1 MAEETPQQ
9 PSKAEEKKAEP
20 VATVP
25 SAPSAPATPKNPA
38 PAAQQAPQFSGFL
51 AEIVDIVEG
60 VKTGIYGE
68 IYPVSCRI
76 LEGKDKGRII
86 RRNML
91 GPAKKG
97 DIIRLPD
104 TSREAKE
111 IRVK

>member
-1 MAEETPQQ
+1 MAEVQQ
-9 PSKAEEKKAEP
+9 R
-20 VATVP
+20 
-25 SAPSAPATPKNPA
+25 
-38 PAAQQAPQFSGFL
+38 QLSGFL
-51 AEIVDIVEG
+51 AEIVEINMKA
-60 VKTGIYGE
+60 KTGIYGE
-68 IYPVSCRI
+68 IYSVSCRI

-91 GPAKKG
+91 GPARVG

>member
-1 MAEETPQQ
+1 MADQQQPQQ
-9 PSKAEEKKAEP
+9 P
-20 VATVP
+20 
-25 SAPSAPATPKNPA
+25 
-38 PAAQQAPQFSGFL
+38 APQFQGFL
-51 AEIVDIVEG
+51 AEIIELDEKK
-60 VKTGIYGE
+60 KTGIYGE
-68 IYPVSCRI
+68 IYVVSCRV

-91 GPAKKG
+91 GPAKVG